1 MIIIIPLGGIGKRF
15 VDYGYIDPKPL
26 IKVHGKELIIRLV
39 DSLKLNKLDRVYIIY
54 NSELVFYNFEDKILF
69 KNKNINFLKLNHKT
83 KGPAET
89 VYSLTKMIKDE
100 NFNEKAIIIDGD
112 VFFKF
117 DILKKIRKEKDSA
130 IFYFQTNEL
139 KPIYSYIKIKNNFV
153 VNIAEKKMI
162 SKNAN
167 LGAYYFSSLLLLN
180 TYLKEAIKI
189 KSNRLYISD
198 IYKNFLNDKIKVKA
212 INIKENLFE
221 ILGTP
226 QQLTE
231 FAINNKS
238 KKISIDFYFDALFR
252 KTNDHKSIFENYVP
266 LEKNIKFLNFL
277 YKKKNFINLIC
288 NIDKKLNLK
297 SLNSYKKDIL
307 LILSL
312 YKIKYNK
319 IIFFNRNIDFIIS
332 SNTINSLDNLN
343 VKLGF
348 YEDDY
353 SSRDFNNVFVGENV
367 TIKKS
372 TNYRKLFSEINYYKK
387 IPRKIKSFF
396 PNLLSYTKDSYKIE
410 TVNGVLVSYLFLN
423 KLLQNDYLKKI
434 LISIDKIHMSGSLT
448 KRDKNINI
456 YKNYSYKFSERINH
470 KFFTSFDKEKIFF
483 KKINKKLL
491 DYEKSKLGK
500 LSIIHG
506 DPVFSNIFIDISGQ
520 IKFVDPRGEIN
531 NKATIYGDI
540 FYDYAK
546 IYQSLTGFE
555 QISKHMDIEHSFYEE
570 KRIFFENYFKS
581 KFKNFDF
588 NIIKLITSS
597 LYLSLIP
604 LQDPALSKK
613 FIKMA
618 KIVLKK

>member
-1 MIIIIPLGGIGKRF
+1 
-15 VDYGYIDPKPL
+15 
-26 IKVHGKELIIRLV
+26 
-39 DSLKLNKLDRVYIIY
+39 
-54 NSELVFYNFEDKILF
+54 
-69 KNKNINFLKLNHKT
+69 
-83 KGPAET
+83 
-89 VYSLTKMIKDE
+89 
-100 NFNEKAIIIDGD
+100 
-112 VFFKF
+112 
-117 DILKKIRKEKDSA
+117 
-130 IFYFQTNEL
+130 
-139 KPIYSYIKIKNNFV
+139 
-153 VNIAEKKMI
+153 
-162 SKNAN
+162 
-167 LGAYYFSSLLLLN
+167 
-180 TYLKEAIKI
+180 
-189 KSNRLYISD
+189 
-198 IYKNFLNDKIKVKA
+198 
-212 INIKENLFE
+212 
-221 ILGTP
+221 
-226 QQLTE
+226 
-231 FAINNKS
+231 
-238 KKISIDFYFDALFR
+238 
-252 KTNDHKSIFENYVP
+252 
-266 LEKNIKFLNFL
+266 
-277 YKKKNFINLIC
+277 
-288 NIDKKLNLK
+288 
-297 SLNSYKKDIL
+297 
-307 LILSL
+307 
-312 YKIKYNK
+312 
-319 IIFFNRNIDFIIS
+319 
-332 SNTINSLDNLN
+332 
-343 VKLGF
+343 
-348 YEDDY
+348 
-353 SSRDFNNVFVGENV
+353 
-367 TIKKS
+367 
-372 TNYRKLFSEINYYKK
+372 
-387 IPRKIKSFF
+387 
-396 PNLLSYTKDSYKIE
+396 
-410 TVNGVLVSYLFLN
+410 
-423 KLLQNDYLKKI
+423 
-434 LISIDKIHMSGSLT
+434 MSGSLT